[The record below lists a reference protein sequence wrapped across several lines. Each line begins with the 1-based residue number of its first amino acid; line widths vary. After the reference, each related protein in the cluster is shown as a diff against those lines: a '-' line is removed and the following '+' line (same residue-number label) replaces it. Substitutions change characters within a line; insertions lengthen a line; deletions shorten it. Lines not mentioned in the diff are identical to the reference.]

1 MLAES
6 IFCNCYGHYSVTGVA
21 SLRHRYQGNQIINR
35 NAAGGG
41 GWPSCEHTMKDGMG
55 QGRCAEVCQ
64 GQFFCR
70 HIISVM
76 FFHIGISVYGP
87 CHSIRFYFLNTSCV

>member
-64 GQFFCR
+64 GQFFLSSY
-70 HIISVM
+70 HICNVFSYRY
-76 FFHIGISVYGP
+76 IGIWP
-87 CHSIRFYFLNTSCV
+87 MP